1 MERSGERLWGA
12 IREENKLAFFLPEWV
27 NIMDLCISMGP
38 PAARELYPISE
49 TIDTKLSAYSV
60 CSSDPELSR
69 RGAGG
74 EIVFECPCLSASVC
88 G

>member
-49 TIDTKLSAYSV
+49 TINTKLSAYSV
-60 CSSDPELSR
+60 CSSEPDR
-69 RGAGG
+69 REG
-74 EIVFECPCLSASVC
+74 ERARDKERNEVPY